1 MRERGWVVPACENLC
16 KPRCARCN
24 SSLCPL
30 SLADDVNRI
39 SARCQLT
46 LFEAPSR
53 TGIVA
58 LACLRCRCLHRFC
71 MDADALAPGAEMI
84 RVLRVL
90 CREDFS
96 IQSAKM
102 FAADLKMAID
112 WLDAHFIYTPEQAC
126 CWLPMVSATGDS
138 ILVGFWTAL
147 LTVQNIIDHEM

>member
-1 MRERGWVVPACENLC
+1 M
-16 KPRCARCN
+16 
-24 SSLCPL
+24 
-30 SLADDVNRI
+30 
-39 SARCQLT
+39 QMLT
-46 LFEAPSR
+46 QIR
-53 TGIVA
+53 
-58 LACLRCRCLHRFC
+58 

-126 CWLPMVSATGDS
+126 HWLLTVSATADS
-138 ILVGFWTAL
+138 IPVGLGQPCYSAAS
-147 LTVQNIIDHEM
+147 H